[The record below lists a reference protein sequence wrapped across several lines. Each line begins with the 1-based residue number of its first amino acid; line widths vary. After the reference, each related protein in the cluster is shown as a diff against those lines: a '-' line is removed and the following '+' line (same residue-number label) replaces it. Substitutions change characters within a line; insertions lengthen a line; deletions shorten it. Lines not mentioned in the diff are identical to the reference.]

1 MTDFTAPPGA
11 PGIPPRWTSSAKSA
25 VGTAARAESRVW
37 FTISH
42 GILNEIYASRL
53 DTACIRDFGFIVTA
67 KQYFSEEK
75 RDTQNTIEMV
85 EDGVPAFRLVN
96 TAVDGRYRISK
107 TIFSDPVREVVLQQV
122 RFEAL
127 VGAASDYQVH
137 AIVAPHLVNAGADNT
152 GWCGDF
158 KGHQMLFAEGRG
170 TSLAVACSVPWL
182 ARSAGYVGVSDGWQT
197 LSRGEGVRPEFVR
210 AEHGNVAI
218 TGTLDIAAQ
227 GGQAVLAIG
236 FGALPE
242 EAALRAL
249 LSLQQPPEAV
259 LEHYCVG
266 WRQKQAELLPLDQP
280 RDAGGLNRYRVSTAV
295 LGTHRDEASGAI
307 IASLSIPWGFAKG
320 DDDLGGYHLVWPRD
334 LVETV
339 GGLLAAGSVASAK
352 SVLDY
357 LTAIQEA
364 DGHWSQNSWLDGRPY
379 WSGIQ
384 IDETGFP
391 ILLYDMLLR
400 AGAIGPLDRQRY
412 TAMIL
417 AAAGYIVRNGPTT
430 QQDRWEE
437 DSGYSAFTI
446 AVEIAALLVAA
457 DAMRAAGRDSIARYL
472 TETADGWNEQID
484 DWAYARDTEIS
495 RRLGIE
501 GYYMRIGFSSGD
513 ANARSHGLIP
523 IKNRSDGNAAL
534 QAGLLISPDAL
545 ALVRFGLRAAD
556 DPRILNTV
564 RAIDALLRRELP
576 SGSYWYRYNDDG
588 YGEHADGAPFD
599 GAGIGRLWPLLT
611 GERAHYELAAGRPQE
626 ARRLLAALEAAAS
639 TGGLL
644 PEQIWDGEDIT
655 ARELFLGRPSGSA
668 MPLVWAHAEHIKLLR
683 SLRDNA
689 VFDTPPQT
697 LDRYVKNTPPPAPI
711 VWRSTSRVDRVAPGR
726 VLRLECLDEARIR
739 WSTDDWKTSSDSDTI
754 ATGLGLYVFDL
765 PAERLTDGTIV
776 RFTMFWPGQN
786 RWEGADFQVEI
797 ARTP

>member
-1 MTDFTAPPGA
+1 LTDFTAPPGA

-42 GILNEIYASRL
+42 GILNEIYAARL

-67 KQYFSEEK
+67 KDYFSEEK
-75 RDTQNTIEMV
+75 RDTHNTIEMV

-107 TIFSDPVREVVLQQV
+107 TVFSDPVREVVLQQV

-158 KGHQMLFAEGRG
+158 KGHRMLFAEGRG

-218 TGTLDIAAQ
+218 TGTLDIAAH

-236 FGALPE
+236 FGTLPE

-266 WRQKQAELLPLDQP
+266 WRQKQAELLALDQP

-400 AGAIGPLDRQRY
+400 ADAIGPLDRQRY
-412 TAMIL
+412 TGMIL

-457 DAMRAAGRDSIARYL
+457 DAMRAAGRDSVARYL
-472 TETADGWNEQID
+472 SETADGWNEQID

-495 RRLGIE
+495 RRLGID
-501 GYYMRIGFSSGD
+501 GYYMRIGFSTGD

-523 IKNRSDGNAAL
+523 IKNRADGNAAL

-564 RAIDALLRRELP
+564 KAIDALLRRELP

-644 PEQIWDGEDIT
+644 PEQIWDSNDIP
-655 ARELFLGRPSGSA
+655 ARELLLGRPSGSA

-697 LDRYVKNTPPPAPI
+697 LDRYVKNTPPLAPI
-711 VWRSTSRVDRVAPGR
+711 VWRSTSRPDRVAPGR
-726 VLRLECLDEARIR
+726 VLRLECLDQARIR